1 MKIIFDE
8 EKKVFLLHTINTTYG
23 IAIVDGKY
31 VAHMYYGKYLDETDL
46 RYLLREDEAPLVPS
60 VNLREK
66 GAFLDCAPFEYPET
80 GMGDYRESAFC
91 VRSQDG
97 HRASELIYT

>member
-31 VAHMYYGKYLDETDL
+31 VAHMYYG
-46 RYLLREDEAPLVPS
+46 
-60 VNLREK
+60 
-66 GAFLDCAPFEYPET
+66 
-80 GMGDYRESAFC
+80 
-91 VRSQDG
+91 
-97 HRASELIYT
+97 